1 MTAFEG
7 LKNLKTLEIG
17 ETANGW
23 TAKRA
28 EREIWAAIRGPAEES
43 STVDPEVE
51 RLLERSERLIEE
63 SRELIRRAEELAK
76 EAEQLAERAAE
87 LAGRTEKR

>member
-1 MTAFEG
+1 MTAFEN

-28 EREIWAAIRGPAEES
+28 EKEIWAAIRGSEEPS
-43 STVDPEVE
+43 SEAE

-63 SRELIRRAEELAK
+63 SQELLRRAEELAT
-76 EAEQLAERAAE
+76 EARRLAERAAE
-87 LAGRTEKR
+87 LAKQAEKR